1 MKDCITFFIFYQYR
15 NGGHGPIIKATLPF
29 KGMKSVNDIPEHL
42 RNPETIAD
50 FQEWEKA
57 KPRLITLNGH

>member
-1 MKDCITFFIFYQYR
+1 MKDHISFYMFYQYK

-50 FQEWEKA
+50 FQAWQKEQ
-57 KPRLITLNGH
+57 PRLITLNGH